1 MDKLRDVRDKNDNQP
16 IKDIVMKLIDM
27 KWALHFYVNDPHINC
42 GDKKP

>member
-1 MDKLRDVRDKNDNQP
+1 MDNLRDVRDKNDNQP

-27 KWALHFYVNDPHINC
+27 KWALDFYVNDPHSNC